1 MILFLIMIEC
11 VFFCLLL
18 ILLWMLK
25 KKMLN
30 LIFVCIF
37 GEVLV
42 NKLGVLV
49 MEFSSG

>member
-1 MILFLIMIEC
+1 
-11 VFFCLLL
+11 
-18 ILLWMLK
+18 
-25 KKMLN
+25 MLN

-49 MEFSSG
+49 MEFSSGRLYKSVLVIFMFLGIYE